1 MLRNKE
7 NIVFIVFM
15 AIGTILLLYIL
26 INIISTIN
34 DYKELVKMFSTL
46 ILPLPV
52 AIYFAFILSSKDYIN
67 RSSSK
72 KDILISILIFALT
85 TSISLILI
93 FQYDQGSNIPFS
105 DLRILPLFVN
115 SLLIFTYSINYLMIK
130 NLKLSGILS
139 GLLLGFAIY
148 FFL

>member
-1 MLRNKE
+1 
-7 NIVFIVFM
+7 
-15 AIGTILLLYIL
+15 LYIL

-72 KDILISILIFALT
+72 KDILISILVFVLT

-93 FQYDQGSNIPFS
+93 FQYDQSSNIPFNE
-105 DLRILPLFVN
+105 LRILPLFVN

-139 GLLLGFAIY
+139 GFLLGFAIY
-148 FFL
+148 FFV